1 MIGYFSLSVP
11 SGLSLYWLTN
21 NILST
26 GQQVWLQKLG
36 GAKNPMKE
44 LRDDTVRKEQP
55 EVLNSLSEAPI
66 AQKKDENVTSGG
78 PRPGERFKQLKEEE
92 ARRRRQREEAKRI
105 EEEAARRETNLTA
118 GEDKE
123 EASLVEREVTSRAV
137 SHNGDSVSNNSNSTH
152 SENCRVVNG
161 ETTSLKSKGD
171 DQGSSEHYSRN
182 DQHLD
187 ETMEKGEAV
196 ATEMIDKELSSK
208 VQDNS
213 HEH

>member
-1 MIGYFSLSVP
+1 MFDPNTLFHTYIVIVFP
-11 SGLSLYWLTN
+11 
-21 NILST
+21 
-26 GQQVWLQKLG
+26 
-36 GAKNPMKE
+36 
-44 LRDDTVRKEQP
+44 
-55 EVLNSLSEAPI
+55 
-66 AQKKDENVTSGG
+66 
-78 PRPGERFKQLKEEE
+78 RFKQLKEEE

-187 ETMEKGEAV
+187 ETMEKVLLVLYYYYREQV
-196 ATEMIDKELSSK
+196 STRTDEK
-208 VQDNS
+208 
-213 HEH
+213 